1 MGDLKF
7 LNNNCFV
14 INFSE
19 QGNEAPR
26 KSSSRQSY
34 CTLEQ
39 YFAEDGGLREVY
51 SYSIIKLDAVHH

>member
-26 KSSSRQSY
+26 KSSSRIKRGLFLLYNKIGHS
-34 CTLEQ
+34 TPL
-39 YFAEDGGLREVY
+39 AKGGT
-51 SYSIIKLDAVHH
+51 KA